1 MAWGATAMDI
11 EPASELSLLELPA
24 LLVEA
29 PAPAARDRVA
39 EIILHSESV
48 VQILG
53 VPPRWLAR
61 WGATVMVG
69 VVGFLI
75 GLAWLIHY
83 PQVVPA
89 SVVITT
95 PVPPAMVVARAS
107 GHLETL
113 TVRDGDTVQSGAVLA
128 RIHNSTGPD
137 AVTRLEAALSEWQAN
152 RGLSESAIAAFAALP
167 LGELQ
172 GDYAAMARAY
182 AAYDWHVT
190 ADPIG
195 VQIRT
200 LAAQRAPLAD
210 RIEALQRQ
218 QVLLQQEVAV
228 AEREYERASELV
240 RHQDA
245 SLLTLDDRER
255 QVIDGKRA
263 LQDNLIELAN
273 TRLDFARIDQT
284 VTEMAVRDRQER
296 QDLLVAWQEA
306 LKTLSGKLALWERTY
321 VLRAPISGQVSL
333 SQFWTDSQFIHAGD
347 DVMAIVPAK
356 SRDPIGRV
364 SLPINRAGSVQ
375 VGQTVFI
382 RLDNYPGEQ
391 FGLVKGRI
399 AAISPVPLAGR
410 YAVDVT
416 LVDGLVTTFGRHLA
430 YQQEMQG
437 QAEIVVEDLRVID
450 RIFYQ
455 FRRSMRS
462 QTVVPPPQS
471 ASRLPISDAVQP

>member
-1 MAWGATAMDI
+1 MDI
-11 EPASELSLLELPA
+11 EPAAELSLLDFPE
-24 LLVEA
+24 LLVETS
-29 PAPAARDRVA
+29 PARDRVA
-39 EIILHSESV
+39 EIILHSEAV

-83 PQVVPA
+83 PEVVPG

-95 PVPPAMVVARAS
+95 PVPPATVVARAS

-128 RIHNSTGPD
+128 RIHNSADPA
-137 AVTRLEAALSEWQAN
+137 AVTRLEVALTEWQAN
-152 RGLSESAIAAFAALP
+152 HGLSQNAIATFAALP

-190 ADPIG
+190 ADPMG
-195 VQIRT
+195 VQIRA
-200 LAAQRAPLAD
+200 LSAQRAPLAE
-210 RIEALQRQ
+210 RIEALQQQ
-218 QVLLQQEVAV
+218 QVLLVRAV
-228 AEREYERASELV
+228 VVSQREYERAAELV

-263 LQDNLIELAN
+263 LQGNLIELAN
-273 TRLDFARIDQT
+273 TKLDSARIDQT
-284 VTEMAVRDRQER
+284 ITEMAVRDRQQR
-296 QDLLVAWQEA
+296 QDLMVAWQEA

-321 VLRAPISGQVSL
+321 VLRAPIAGKVSL
-333 SQFWTDSQFIHAGD
+333 SQFWTDSQFIRTGD
-347 DVMAIVPAK
+347 DVMAIVPAN

-375 VGQTVFI
+375 IGQAVFI
-382 RLDNYPGEQ
+382 GLDNYPGEQ
-391 FGLVKGRI
+391 FGLVRGRI
-399 AAISPVPLAGR
+399 IAISPVPLAGR
-410 YAVDVT
+410 YAVDVA
-416 LVDGLVTTFGRHLA
+416 LVDGLVTTSGRRLA

-462 QTVVPPPQS
+462 QTVVAPPQP

>member
-1 MAWGATAMDI
+1 MAMDI
-11 EPASELSLLELPA
+11 EPAAELSLLDFPE
-24 LLVEA
+24 LLVE
-29 PAPAARDRVA
+29 PPPARDRVA

-83 PQVVPA
+83 PEVVPA

-95 PVPPAMVVARAS
+95 PVPPATVVARAS

-113 TVRDGDTVQSGAVLA
+113 TVRDGDTVQSGVVLA
-128 RIHNSTGPD
+128 RIHNSADPE
-137 AVTRLEAALSEWQAN
+137 AVTQLEAALTEWQAN
-152 RGLSESAIAAFAALP
+152 HGLSQNAIATFAALP

-190 ADPIG
+190 ADPMG
-195 VQIRT
+195 VQIRA
-200 LAAQRAPLAD
+200 LSAQRAPLAE
-210 RIEALQRQ
+210 RIEALERQ
-218 QVLLQQEVAV
+218 QGLLEREVAV
-228 AEREYERASELV
+228 SQREYERAAELV

-263 LQDNLIELAN
+263 LQGNLIELAN
-273 TRLDFARIDQT
+273 SRLDSARIDQT
-284 VTEMAVRDRQER
+284 ITEMAVRDRQQR
-296 QDLLVAWQEA
+296 QDLMVAWQEA

-321 VLRAPISGQVSL
+321 VLRAPIAGKVSL
-333 SQFWTDSQFIHAGD
+333 SQFWTDSQFVRTGD
-347 DVMAIVPAK
+347 DVMAIVPAN
-356 SRDPIGRV
+356 SRNPIGRA

-375 VGQTVFI
+375 IGQAVFI

-399 AAISPVPLAGR
+399 IAISPVPLAGR

-416 LVDGLVTTFGRHLA
+416 LVDGLVTTSGRQLA

-462 QTVVPPPQS
+462 QTIVAPPQP
-471 ASRLPISDAVQP
+471 ASRLATSEAVPP